1 MAEGRAEMLGQ
12 GLKYMVHYI
21 AKDGEMVNFT
31 FKTDRSFR
39 IYRKSNSANGY
50 GIGEPFMCDM
60 LEAAKKIGQ
69 KPTSKMAQHGGFNYY
84 GIRRI
89 KCMDT
94 NEVKYFEG

>member
-1 MAEGRAEMLGQ
+1 MLGQ

-21 AKDGEMVNFT
+21 AKDGQMVNFT

-39 IYRKSNSANGY
+39 IYRKFNSVNGY
-50 GIGEPFMCDM
+50 GLGEPFVYDM

-69 KPTSKMAQHGGFNYY
+69 KPTSKMVQHGGFNYY
-84 GIRRI
+84 GIRLI

-94 NEVKYFEG
+94 QEVKYFEG

>member
-1 MAEGRAEMLGQ
+1 MLGQ

-21 AKDGEMVNFT
+21 ANDGEMVNFT

-39 IYRKSNSANGY
+39 LYRNNNSHDGIAVGQPFMNDLCEAASR
-50 GIGEPFMCDM
+50 IGERP
-60 LEAAKKIGQ
+60 E
-69 KPTSKMAQHGGFNYY
+69 SKMARHGGFNYC

>member
-1 MAEGRAEMLGQ
+1 MLGQ

-39 IYRKSNSANGY
+39 CYRNNSYSAQRF
-50 GIGEPFMCDM
+50 IGQPFMNDLC
-60 LEAAKKIGQ
+60 EAAAKISA
-69 KPTSKMAQHGGFNYY
+69 KPESKMARHGGFVYY

-94 NEVKYFEG
+94 GEVKYFSC

>member
-1 MAEGRAEMLGQ
+1 MLGT

-21 AKDGEMVNFT
+21 ANDGEMVNFA

-39 IYRKSNSANGY
+39 VYRKDSSASGY
-50 GIGEPFMCDM
+50 GLGEPFICDM
-60 LEAAKKIGQ
+60 LEAANKISQ
-69 KPTSKMAQHGGFNYY
+69 KPTSKMSMHGGFNYL

-94 NEVKYFEG
+94 NEVKYFES